1 MLNISDISLLDLI
14 PPNLRSDPQISAAA
28 QALDAEIKVVT
39 EAVEET
45 VLYSRIDV
53 LPKEVI
59 DHLAWQFHVD
69 YYNPDLPLSIKRALV
84 KNSLAWHKGKGTPAA
99 VEELIT
105 AVFDEGQVVEWWEYG
120 GDPYMFKVVT
130 FNNAVTNEMA
140 QEFIRALNSI
150 KNARSWLQ
158 SVEITQTE
166 EMPLYFGTV
175 VHVGDYLELR
185 QVV

>member
-1 MLNISDISLLDLI
+1 MRSLSDVRLLDLI
-14 PPNLRSDPQISAAA
+14 PPNLSNDSQIQAAA
-28 QALDAEIKVVT
+28 QALDIELRAVT
-39 EAVEET
+39 EAVRET
-45 VLYSRIDV
+45 VLYQRIDV
-53 LPKEVI
+53 LPEEVM

-69 YYNPDLPLSIKRALV
+69 YYNSNLPINVKRTLV
-84 KNSLAWHKGKGTPAA
+84 KNSLAWHKTKGTPAA

-130 FNNAVTNEMA
+130 FNAQVTNEMA

-150 KNARSWLQ
+150 KNARSWLE

-166 EMPLYFGTV
+166 EMPLFFGSV
-175 VHVGDYLELR
+175 VHIGDNLELR

>member
-14 PPNLRSDPQISAAA
+14 PPNLKSDPQVQAAA
-28 QALDAEIKVVT
+28 TALDAELKAVT
-39 EAVEET
+39 EAVKGII
-45 VLYSRIDV
+45 LYSRIDE
-53 LPKEVI
+53 LPEEII

-69 YYNPDLPLSIKRALV
+69 YYNPNLPLDVKRTLV
-84 KNSLAWHKGKGTPAA
+84 KNSLAWHRSKGTPAT

-130 FNNAVTNEMA
+130 FNAQVTNEIA

-150 KNARSWLQ
+150 KNARSWLE

-166 EMPLYFGTV
+166 EMPLFFGSV
-175 VHVGDYLELR
+175 VHIGDNLELR